1 MKKVVFFLA
10 LTLFSALS
18 TTAQSRYMSAVMTNN
33 HVIPH
38 PDKTP
43 FDTWGDNYY
52 VAFGRDAT
60 SPYNPVFYLV
70 DISGYNTFLPLTPI
84 PAPSFVSRSVSVSAP
99 SSAGLLD
106 FTVNDIYV
114 VDDYAF
120 FCGYGVKKI
129 APEVTVDVA
138 LVGYFYLPDFFTS
151 SVTVNYLILYNAI
164 TYSDYPISLEQLV
177 AYNSISSYDV
187 VAYGENQFGKCKV
200 IEIGSVTSAFPN
212 LNCADMPFNTPPI
225 NPPFLDKLQI
235 DDIFLTESN
244 VVFTGHDHNVI
255 TPATNYPWYIV
266 GKKGSV
272 VSDICDPLMNPNY
285 YLPSADESEGYVL
298 GTALEGDLFAM
309 AYVHPDNITED
320 RTIRLRVIDP
330 ISVSNP
336 YSQELEAEKGDL
348 VHKMVYLTKIK
359 TVDLIVEEPSATSF
373 FQLNPYATANYN
385 SIIFELGGVFWRIRA
400 KDGKHFI
407 SSYGN
412 QFYIDDRT
420 ANLPHSDAACPV
432 NKETKVQMISNLQP
446 IQAQNGT
453 PVTPPFPIIQGQTND
468 AVQTHAITTDCFS
481 FE

>member
-1 MKKVVFFLA
+1 MKKVVFFFV

-18 TTAQSRYMSAVMTNN
+18 VTAQMKYTSAVMTNN
-33 HVIPH
+33 YVTH

-43 FDTWGDNYY
+43 FDTWGGNYY

-70 DISGYNTFLPLTPI
+70 DISGYSTFLPLTPI

-138 LVGYFYLPDFFTS
+138 VVGYFNLNDFFTNN
-151 SVTVNYLILYNAI
+151 VQVNYLILYDSIN
-164 TYSDYPISLEQLV
+164 YSDYPVSLEQLV
-177 AYNSISSYDV
+177 AYRSPSGYDV
-187 VAYGENQFGKCKV
+187 VAYGMKTGGQNQV
-200 IEIGSVTSAFPN
+200 VEIKDIMSSPITFS
-212 LNCADMPFNTPPI
+212 CANMPFS
-225 NPPFLDKLQI
+225 NPLSLPAPDEQLVI
-235 DDIFLTESN
+235 DDIFLTKNN
-244 VVFTGHDHNVI
+244 VVFTGHDHNII
-255 TPATNYPWYIV
+255 TTATNYPWYIFG
-266 GKKGSV
+266 GKGDV
-272 VSDICDPLMNPNY
+272 VMDICDPWINPNY

-298 GTALEGDLFAM
+298 GAALEGDSFAM
-309 AYVHPDNITED
+309 AYVHPDGITED

-336 YSQELEAEKGDL
+336 YSQEFEAEKGEL
-348 VHKMVYLTKIK
+348 VHKMVYLPKVK
-359 TVDLIVEEPSATSF
+359 TVDLIVEEPFTTRF
-373 FQLNPYATANYN
+373 FQLDPYATANY
-385 SIIFELGGVFWRIRA
+385 SSVFFELGGAYQRIRA
-400 KDGKHFI
+400 KDGEHLI

-412 QFYIDDRT
+412 SFYIDDRT
-420 ANLPHSDAACPV
+420 ANLPHSNQSCPA
-432 NKETKVQMISNLQP
+432 NKEKKVQMIPELQP
-446 IQAQNGT
+446 NQAQYGS
-453 PVTPPFPIIQGQTND
+453 PTPPYNIISAQTND

-481 FE
+481 YE